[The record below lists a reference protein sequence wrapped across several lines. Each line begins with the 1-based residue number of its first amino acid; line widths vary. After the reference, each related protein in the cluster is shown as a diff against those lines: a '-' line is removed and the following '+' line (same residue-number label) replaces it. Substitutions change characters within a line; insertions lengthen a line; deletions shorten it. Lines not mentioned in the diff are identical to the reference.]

1 MTDFFHGMRVLL
13 GSTCFF
19 ALIFHVANRLS
30 DRFVKVYRDFS
41 IPEQGDWCSRV
52 NSTIHAVVITTGT
65 MYSFMHQ
72 DWDADLLPTKEKPMY
87 LASSLFSFSCGYFVL
102 DLFVLV
108 LWQVPLW
115 RVFVIH
121 HVVAVYVACKCF
133 NQVYIAVLMLLPYL
147 IYTMHSGCGMDLY
160 LLQLFLM
167 VELAVIPLNIT
178 TIMEQLGYGKSKT
191 HEFFFYMTYV
201 CWFVARVLL
210 PIYNV
215 YVLWVKIIPKAG
227 AAPLCTVPAA
237 FCGHII
243 CAFCVGVFVFV
254 WTPDVLAKWRVPVLQ
269 MEEYPDY
276 KLTMRQSMTPRSN
289 PISTPPHGNDKWGA
303 NYGTASVSARKYQR
317 TPKSI
322 V

>member
-1 MTDFFHGMRVLL
+1 MTDLFHGIRILL
-13 GSTCFF
+13 GSTCLF
-19 ALIFHVANRLS
+19 ALLFYIVNRLS
-30 DRFVKVYRDFS
+30 DRFIKVYRDFS

-52 NSTIHAVVITTGT
+52 NSTIHALVITTG
-65 MYSFMHQ
+65 MFYSFMHQ
-72 DWDADLLPTKEKPMY
+72 DWDANLMPTKETPIY
-87 LASSLFSFSCGYFVL
+87 LASTLFSFSCGYFL
-102 DLFVLV
+102 FDLFVLV

-121 HVVAVYVACKCF
+121 HIVAV
-133 NQVYIAVLMLLPYL
+133 LPYL

-167 VELAVIPLNIT
+167 VEFAVIPLNIT
-178 TIMEQLGYGKSKT
+178 TFMEQLGYGKSKT
-191 HEFFFYMTYV
+191 HEFFFYMTYT
-201 CWFVARVLL
+201 CWFGARVLL

-215 YVLWVKIIPKAG
+215 YVLWTRIIPNAG
-227 AAPLCTVPAA
+227 TAPLCTVPAA

-254 WTPDVLAKWRVPVLQ
+254 WTPDVLAKWRMLMLQ

-289 PISTPPHGNDKWGA
+289 PLQTPSDGHDKWGA
-303 NYGTASVSARKYQR
+303 SYGTASGSAREPQWASV
-317 TPKSI
+317 SI

>member
-1 MTDFFHGMRVLL
+1 M
-13 GSTCFF
+13 
-19 ALIFHVANRLS
+19 
-30 DRFVKVYRDFS
+30 
-41 IPEQGDWCSRV
+41 
-52 NSTIHAVVITTGT
+52 
-65 MYSFMHQ
+65 
-72 DWDADLLPTKEKPMY
+72 
-87 LASSLFSFSCGYFVL
+87 
-102 DLFVLV
+102 
-108 LWQVPLW
+108 
-115 RVFVIH
+115 
-121 HVVAVYVACKCF
+121 
-133 NQVYIAVLMLLPYL
+133 
-147 IYTMHSGCGMDLY
+147 
-160 LLQLFLM
+160 LQLFLM

-178 TIMEQLGYGKSKT
+178 TFMEQLGYGKSKT
-191 HEFFFYMTYV
+191 HECFFYTTYA

-289 PISTPPHGNDKWGA
+289 PISTPPNGNNDKWGA
-303 NYGTASVSARKYQR
+303 NYGTALVSARKHQW
-317 TPKSI
+317 TPKLI

>member
-1 MTDFFHGMRVLL
+1 MMDALHSMHVLL
-13 GSTCFF
+13 GSMCFF
-19 ALIFHVANRLS
+19 ALVFHIANRLS
-30 DRFVKVYRDFS
+30 DRYVKVYRDFS

-52 NSTIHAVVITTGT
+52 NSTIHALVIATGMT
-65 MYSFMHQ
+65 YSFMQ
-72 DWDADLLPTKEKPMY
+72 QQWDDDLLPTKETPMH
-87 LASSLFSFSCGYFVL
+87 LATILFSFSCGYFL
-102 DLFVLV
+102 FDLFVLV

-121 HVVAVYVACKCF
+121 HIVAA
-133 NQVYIAVLMLLPYL
+133 LPYL
-147 IYTMHSGCGMDLY
+147 IFTTHAGCGMDLY

-167 VELAVIPLNIT
+167 VEFAVIPLNIT
-178 TIMEQLGYGKSKT
+178 TFMEQLGYGKTKT
-191 HEFFFYMTYV
+191 HEFFFYTTYV
-201 CWFVARVLL
+201 FWFVARVLL
-210 PIYNV
+210 PLYNV
-215 YVLWVKIIPKAG
+215 YVLWTKIIPGAG

-243 CAFCVGVFVFV
+243 AAFCIGVFIFV

-269 MEEYPDY
+269 MDEYPDY

-289 PISTPPHGNDKWGA
+289 PIFTPTDGTDKWGA
-303 NYGTASVSARKYQR
+303 NYGSVSGSTRDPQW